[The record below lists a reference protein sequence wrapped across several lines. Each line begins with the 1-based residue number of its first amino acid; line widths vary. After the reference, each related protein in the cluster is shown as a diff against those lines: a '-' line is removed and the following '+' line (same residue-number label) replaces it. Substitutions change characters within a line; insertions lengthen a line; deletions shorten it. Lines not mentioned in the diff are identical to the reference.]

1 MLEMGK
7 LHLLINKLKHQKLNI
22 TGLCER
28 RWRSGGHFSF
38 EDHLIIY
45 SGGDKSEAGVAII
58 LDKTTKSSCLGYDT
72 VSDRI
77 LVVHLDTKPVKTT
90 IIKVYAPTSTSSDE
104 DKEDFYNQLQATKEA
119 IKDQNA
125 LIIMGDFN
133 AKVGDEASKHQG
145 SGPHGFSKRND
156 SGENLLSFSQAN
168 DLMILNT
175 WFEHQKFT
183 WISPDKKTKNQI
195 DYILVSKNWF
205 SSFTDCRTRPGADCD
220 TDHIL
225 VTAKVK
231 LKGF

>member
-1 MLEMGK
+1 M
-7 LHLLINKLKHQKLNI
+7 
-22 TGLCER
+22 
-28 RWRSGGHFSF
+28 
-38 EDHLIIY
+38 
-45 SGGDKSEAGVAII
+45 AII

-104 DKEDFYNQLQATKEA
+104 VKEDFYNQLQATKDA
-119 IKDQNA
+119 IKDRNA

-145 SGPHGFSKRND
+145 LGPHGFGKRND

-168 DLMILNT
+168 DLLILNT
-175 WFEHQKFT
+175 WFEYHPRRKFT

-205 SSFTDCRTRPGADCD
+205 LSFTDCRTRPGADCD
-220 TDHIL
+220 TDHTL

-231 LKGF
+231 LIGFRKKQEKTQ